1 MRIILPVCIL
11 FMCIQLSAQKNI
23 QFQSI
28 NQAGFL
34 KGHNNDALQYQSING
49 IRYWGYSLGI
59 GVGVDQYYYRTVPV
73 FGEVRKD
80 IFNKRETPFIYA
92 ALGSSLPWVK
102 DGPVNA
108 WQRSEYNKGIF
119 YEAGVGYKIPVKG
132 RLFLNFSLGYSQKSL
147 HETQYT
153 KIYRDFPPYDTENW
167 GNTMYFDY
175 TFRRISVKV
184 GLGF

>member
-1 MRIILPVCIL
+1 
-11 FMCIQLSAQKNI
+11 MCIQLSAQKNI